1 MIGIIDSVMS
11 LGYKTS
17 MALSTSVNQ
26 KNQSQNHCHVDVIH
40 SDRSLH
46 KRISP
51 RNISQS
57 RKVETGS

>member
-17 MALSTSVNQ
+17 MAFSTSVNQ
-26 KNQSQNHCHVDVIH
+26 KNKSQNQCHVDVIH

-46 KRISP
+46 ERISP
-51 RNISQS
+51 RVD
-57 RKVETGS
+57 K